1 MKHETYLS
9 FVRKMNSIW
18 EDCKVDKEVAKAD
31 PQKYTTYR
39 MKTPSINK
47 MVVCYNNERLKKH
60 IEELRDICEMVP
72 QVRMD
77 LALYVIPVA
86 QLMDNDMKKMTDLS
100 ERRKKANRDISL
112 IELFMSMCVTCGI
125 MYGISQNPENP
136 LIIYGGMEE
145 DIPSH
150 YHE

>member
-9 FVRKMNSIW
+9 FVRKMTPIW
-18 EDCKVDKEVAKAD
+18 EECRVDKEVAKKN
-31 PQKYTTYR
+31 PKRCTTYQ

-47 MVVCYNNERLKKH
+47 MVVCYDNEKVKKH

-77 LALYVIPVA
+77 LSLYVIPIA
-86 QLMDNDMKKMTDLS
+86 RLMDDDINKMTDLS

-125 MYGISQNPENP
+125 MYGISQNPEKP